1 MGLNDTP
8 GSERKHIAFFGCRN
22 AGKSSLLNA
31 VTGQK
36 FAIVS
41 NVPGTTTDPVYKAME
56 LLPMGPVMIIDT
68 PGYDDE
74 DSWIGNKYNY
84 TDDRAVDETYAMMRE
99 PEHSVA
105 NKTYLLGSTND
116 VLGSALLWGPIG
128 SMTPAEAVESA
139 TPVWQDML
147 DVFNGDKT
155 QEQVDAEHAAAEA
168 AAAEAAA
175 AEEVTEA
182 AGN

>member
-1 MGLNDTP
+1 MSDMAD
-8 GSERKHIAFFGCRN
+8 EWGCVMYPLGPN
-22 AGKSSLLNA
+22 A
-31 VTGQK
+31 
-36 FAIVS
+36 
-41 NVPGTTTDPVYKAME
+41 TDYKAMACDNVYGI
-56 LLPMGPVMIIDT
+56 PNV
-68 PGYDDE
+68 YDDE
-74 DSWIGNKYNY
+74 TSLKIQQIYDLYTNNTPGVDQEDAWIGNKYNF
-84 TDDRAVDETYAMMRE
+84 TDERAVDETYAMMRE
-99 PEHSVA
+99 AEHSVA

-155 QEQVDAEHAAAEA
+155 QEQVDAEKAEREA
-168 AAAEAAA
+168 AAAAAA
-175 AEEVTEA
+175 AEEEAPAEEA